1 MYALAF
7 GTDHTIK
14 YSDIRLKKLI
24 QLPLFV
30 DVHQT
35 YSSWIMLGLYKL
47 FYNIKE
53 QWKSTVCQ
61 KYFRVEHDTF

>member
-35 YSSWIMLGLYKL
+35 SSFVMSKAYKNY
-47 FYNIKE
+47 FIHHNNNE
-53 QWKSTVCQ
+53 WK
-61 KYFRVEHDTF
+61 